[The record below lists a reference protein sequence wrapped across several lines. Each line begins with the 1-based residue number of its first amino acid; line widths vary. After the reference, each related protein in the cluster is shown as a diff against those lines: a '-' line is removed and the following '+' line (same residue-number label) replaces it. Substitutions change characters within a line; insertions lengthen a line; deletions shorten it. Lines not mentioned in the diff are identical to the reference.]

1 MCGIFFYRTTKSKV
15 NIKNINESFDKIKHR
30 GPDYS
35 YLTELKDIQSY
46 LGFHRL
52 KVNDLSDNGNQPFF
66 NEDESQFLMCN
77 GEIYNHVALE
87 EKLNIKTKSKS
98 DCEVLLPYLSF
109 YFSTTFHKAISD
121 IDGVFAILYRV
132 GKNLVI
138 ARDRYGV
145 KPLFYSI
152 GNDYIIVASEA
163 KAIDNMG
170 YIPTE
175 LHPGSYM
182 VFDMSTFKINFTK
195 RYYNIDLTKNVFVD
209 NMDEQSILDNVKKLL
224 VESVRKR
231 MMSDREISC
240 LLSGGLDS
248 SLVSSILSREMR
260 KQGKRLKT
268 YSIGFPD
275 STDIKYARKVAKFID
290 SEHYEYIVEYKD
302 GLNALPDIVNCCETF
317 DITTIRASTPMYL
330 LCKYISTFKNP
341 VVFSGEGSDEVFA
354 GYLYFH
360 KAPTLEELN
369 EESKR
374 LVKELWKYDV
384 LRADRC
390 TSGNGLD
397 LREPFLDRD
406 LIDFMM
412 SLDPKYKSPRDGYE
426 KWLLR
431 KAFDDKEEPY
441 LPEEVLWRRKAAFS
455 DAVSSSEKPW
465 YKYIQ
470 EHVTQFRDKLNL
482 KDFPTEESAYYNYL
496 FQERFNYYRPTI
508 KYWLPKWNDS
518 VGVEPSATALGHF
531 NKEEH

>member
-1 MCGIFFYRTTKSKV
+1 MCGIFFYRTTNKQV
-15 NIKNINESFDKIKHR
+15 NIKNINDSFNKIKHR

-35 YLTELKDIQSY
+35 YLTELKEIQSY
-46 LGFHRL
+46 IGFHRL
-52 KVNDLSDNGNQPFF
+52 KINDLSDYGNQPFF
-66 NEDESQFLMCN
+66 DNEKGEFLMCN
-77 GEIYNHVALE
+77 GEIYNHLFLE
-87 EKLNIKTKSKS
+87 EKLNIKTKSTS
-98 DCEVLLPYLSF
+98 DCEFLLPYLSF
-109 YFSTTFHKAISD
+109 HLSSAFYKAISD
-121 IDGVFAILYRV
+121 IDGVFAIVYKT
-132 GKNLVI
+132 GKSLVI
-138 ARDRYGV
+138 IRDRYGV
-145 KPLFYSI
+145 KPIFYSI
-152 GNDYIIVASEA
+152 GNDYIVVSSEA
-163 KAIDNMG
+163 KVIDNMG
-170 YIPTE
+170 YIPNE

-182 VFDMSTFKINFTK
+182 VFDMITFKMSFTK
-195 RYYNIDLTKNVFVD
+195 KYYNIDLTKNIFVD
-209 NMDEQSILDNVKKLL
+209 NLNEKCVLDNVNKLL
-224 VESVRKR
+224 IESVRKR

-248 SLVSSILSREMR
+248 SLVSSILSREMK

-275 STDIKYARKVAKFID
+275 STDIKYARKVSKFID
-290 SEHYEYIVEYKD
+290 SDHYEYILEYKD
-302 GLNALPDIVNCCETF
+302 ALDSLPEIVNCCETF

-360 KAPTLEELN
+360 KAPTLKELDEET
-369 EESKR
+369 KR

-431 KAFDDKEEPY
+431 KAFDNKDEPY

-470 EHVTQFRDKLNL
+470 EHVKQFKDKLNL

-496 FQERFNYYRPTI
+496 FQERFNYYRPVI
-508 KYWLPKWNDS
+508 KYWLPKWDDNI
-518 VGVEPSATALGHF
+518 GIEPSATVLKHF